1 MTILQLDVIETT
13 TNQQLLS
20 ELKDFASNL
29 VVKNV
34 TKFKSHDGSPLS
46 QCDLYYNK
54 KKVCFASDD
63 AWGSEMRFDD
73 YAVIDWVNTEESKR
87 GKRPTDFYD
96 MFKEKFTD
104 LAQTTEY
111 GDYPIL
117 LESFVSALIEEKDI
131 QKDSKKGVVVKNNY
145 GWEVIGYKKSIPA
158 MLKKYTQKAVLD
170 AIQKIYDAEIK
181 KGGVV
186 LNTTYLQNTLGLTL

>member
-1 MTILQLDVIETT
+1 
-13 TNQQLLS
+13 
-20 ELKDFASNL
+20 
-29 VVKNV
+29 
-34 TKFKSHDGSPLS
+34 
-46 QCDLYYNK
+46 
-54 KKVCFASDD
+54 
-63 AWGSEMRFDD
+63 
-73 YAVIDWVNTEESKR
+73 
-87 GKRPTDFYD
+87 